1 MDENPP
7 EFTMEINM
15 EIYMVKW
22 TTSSLPPGKMRL
34 LMGFDIR

>member
-7 EFTMEINM
+7 GFTMEIYGN
-15 EIYMVKW
+15 IWKW
-22 TTSSLPPGKMRL
+22 TTSSFPPGKMRL